1 MEINPAFLFLVGLFL
16 AFFGKREYGKWY
28 NPISIYSVIWG
39 GMLGLHEMKLI
50 GYPDLRVSTW
60 LLVFGSW
67 GLFVLGSAT
76 GLLSTKAYSVKEST
90 DELQLDEHSLARVIF
105 VLCAVGSIAVAQHWL
120 VLIRSFGSVTSAL
133 ILGNIV
139 YHARIRGE
147 IPGMMPYVAD
157 LVLAAV
163 CLSGVY
169 LRQTKKI
176 NLVVIIPLILESIEA
191 AAWMGRAKILIAG
204 VLIFSAYSF
213 APGGRPREKR
223 SRKGR
228 WVLVASIAVV
238 LAMLIGATE
247 GIRALRNNNEGF
259 YYASPTLRQ
268 FKKVPF
274 LAPSIYV
281 YTSGTVAVLN
291 KFLQYEAV
299 GKGEKMYF
307 GANTF
312 APIYR
317 VVSKIFGGGDYVST
331 YQTFYTVPIDL
342 NTGTYLRE
350 LYSDFGE
357 VGALIVPYFLAFL
370 VTVLWVDNRRKP
382 RLWKVVVLAHLFVYI
397 VFSFD
402 MEASRWGY
410 WWDSFIFTLLVIP
423 FIKKASQNVEEGF
436 PQTSTGE
443 PPSRPR

>member
-1 MEINPAFLFLVGLFL
+1 MAIDPAFLFLAGFFL
-16 AFFGKREYGKWY
+16 AVFGKKEFGKWF
-28 NPISIYSVIWG
+28 NPVTLYSAIWG

-50 GYPDLRVSTW
+50 SYPDMRVSTW

-67 GLFVLGSAT
+67 GLFILGSAT
-76 GLLSTKAYSVKEST
+76 SLISTKAYSLTVSR
-90 DELQLDEHSLARVIF
+90 DELQLDERSLARVI
-105 VLCAVGSIAVAQHWL
+105 LAMSAVGSIAVAQHWL
-120 VLIRSFGSVTSAL
+120 VLIRNFGSLTSAL

-176 NLVVIIPLILESIEA
+176 NLVVIIPLVIESIEA

-204 VLIFSAYSF
+204 ILIFSAYSF
-213 APGGRPREKR
+213 APGRRPKEKR
-223 SRKGR
+223 SKKGR
-228 WVLVASIAVV
+228 WAVV
-238 LAMLIGATE
+238 LSIVVVFGIIIGATE
-247 GIRALRNNNEGF
+247 GIRALRQNNEGF
-259 YYASPTLRQ
+259 FYASPTLRQ

-281 YTSGTVAVLN
+281 YASGTVAVLN

-299 GKGEKMYF
+299 GQGEKMYF

-312 APIYR
+312 APLFR
-317 VVSKIFGGGDYVST
+317 VVSKVFGGGDYVSD
-331 YQTFYTVPIDL
+331 YQYFYTVPIDL

-357 VGALIVPYFLAFL
+357 IGALLGPYVLGFL
-370 VTVLWVDNRRKP
+370 VTVLWVENKRKP
-382 RLWKVVVLAHLFVYI
+382 KLWKVIVLAHLFVYI
-397 VFSFD
+397 IFTFD

-410 WWDSFIFTLLVIP
+410 WWDSLFFSLLAMP
-423 FIKKASQNVEEGF
+423 LIKKKFTHTQS
-436 PQTSTGE
+436 
-443 PPSRPR
+443 